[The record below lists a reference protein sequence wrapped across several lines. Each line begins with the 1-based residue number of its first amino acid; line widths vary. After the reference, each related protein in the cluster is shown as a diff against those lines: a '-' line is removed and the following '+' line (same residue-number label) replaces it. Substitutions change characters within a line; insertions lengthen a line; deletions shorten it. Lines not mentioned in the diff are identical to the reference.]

1 MQQTIDSFY
10 CTRKGNLFDVLSMS
24 DKQFIDS
31 ILYERL
37 ICFVE
42 FIQQSGVIIII
53 LHERLAS
60 LFCLMWHRI
69 DSFHFI
75 LHDAEIS
82 SICFSQQTI
91 HSFNSTLKRSSSSL
105 QVLHIAQ
112 HQCLARGRY
121 ASFRYPMPTKHEIGV
136 HQRSMRAMHVAEILQ
151 VPIAILRVQ
160 MIPLHSMVIS
170 VQPQMEPDH

>member
-31 ILYERL
+31 ILHERL

-53 LHERLAS
+53 ILHERLAS
-60 LFCLMWHRI
+60 LCCLMWHRI

-75 LHDAEIS
+75 SFYTTRKSPQFAS
-82 SICFSQQTI
+82 RNKQSI
-91 HSFNSTLKRSSSSL
+91 HS
-105 QVLHIAQ
+105 
-112 HQCLARGRY
+112 
-121 ASFRYPMPTKHEIGV
+121 
-136 HQRSMRAMHVAEILQ
+136 
-151 VPIAILRVQ
+151 
-160 MIPLHSMVIS
+160 IPH
-170 VQPQMEPDH
+170 